1 MRTAILAAA
10 STAIAV
16 TLTLF
21 DPTPAEAAK
30 GRHVAVRKAPARA
43 VVRQSV
49 KPQTLRHAKKHYTPK
64 LKVEKKI
71 LTKTPLVGTGSA
83 AAFAKKSGP
92 QLKFKGLPIT
102 PAIAST
108 SLRVGRLGLP
118 QNVKPK
124 LTLAKAPKAQYQY
137 RLAPFVQRHWKKAFF
152 WVAVAGF
159 GYLTIPEIYYDRFLG
174 YARYDDYDSCIN
186 LLSLAALEEEEEIVR
201 VRQPMPAS
209 AVYRYSA
216 SVAPEPVSSG
226 PVCAFDPFIERN
238 WSRAY
243 VWVQIPNIGNV
254 TVPEEYYDRFY
265 GFVGAASPNYPA
277 ACAVLVE
284 AAAADTVATT
294 SFDFQRPEFR

>member
-1 MRTAILAAA
+1 MRIAILAAA
-10 STAIAV
+10 STAAAL

-21 DPTPAEAAK
+21 DSTPAEAK
-30 GRHVAVRKAPARA
+30 NRHVAVRKAPARA

-71 LTKTPLVGTGSA
+71 ITKTPLVGTGSA

-102 PAIAST
+102 PAIEST

-118 QNVKPK
+118 QNIKPK

-174 YARYDDYDSCIN
+174 YARDDDYDSCVH

-209 AVYRYSA
+209 AAYRYSA
-216 SVAPEPVSSG
+216 SVAPESVSSG
-226 PVCAFDPFIERN
+226 PACAFDPFIERN

-265 GFVGAASPNYPA
+265 GFVGAAPPNYSA